1 MSSALFYSGS
11 LSASDLRKA
20 MAGIAT
26 VLPERLT
33 FESETGGAISR
44 ELGMPFLAGMD
55 AVRITSAQLGLR
67 IPSVELEITPT
78 VTDAESGTLID
89 LGQPGVL
96 TGFEL
101 SPIAFS
107 DAVNSLP
114 NCFQYL
120 GGAIHAGTPDGPAQ
134 TMRLVVRPAA
144 PGGGTPFGPPAFVD
158 HPFDPLGDMYPQALA
173 GMSARL
179 LPSGNLRVSL
189 PPLGGRAWLVQF
201 CQGDEPK
208 ALSALAF
215 SAEVKGVWVEEQ
227 PQDLTLVAKGV
238 AGDEVVLWT
247 HPGVLPAGTD
257 VGAIDFLAVAQRQLD
272 ARFADAA
279 KTSPSTLALPLVL
292 RSQSAATVEVTAHDL
307 TGHYEANAIADPV
320 TVSLGG
326 AWAKQVLNLPG
337 GRRPTGSSLKVRLR
351 HLGRAVNG
359 GSVPSPVLPTR
370 GVRLTGER
378 QVARGLALD
387 PLPGAA
393 PGSPVPVVAARVC
406 LAAEGDSEAVLS
418 LCQDAA
424 GAPGALVAAPVV
436 VTVKAKTRD
445 WIEFPLA
452 SPITLTAN
460 QPRLWVILRRTRG
473 EIFWLAEGAGDVRAS
488 EDKGKTWAPV
498 EPALVQP
505 EAPLVQILHVEAP
518 PAQVPPVTLALGSR
532 SLTTSLM
539 IGLAANAPG
548 EWGTDALSLPAALLD
563 VLGQGPG
570 PDRRP
575 TEVLLYSRAL
585 LDLSIES
592 ATFTY
597 DPYTP
602 GREADRA

>member
-20 MAGIAT
+20 MAGRAS
-26 VLPERLT
+26 VLPKP
-33 FESETGGAISR
+33 FSFDSETGGAIAR
-44 ELGMPFLAGMD
+44 NLGMPFLAGMD

-67 IPSVELEITPT
+67 IPSFDRETTPKITDVE
-78 VTDAESGTLID
+78 AGMGKLID
-89 LGQPGVL
+89 LGRPDVL
-96 TGFEL
+96 TAFEL
-101 SPIAFS
+101 APTGKDPSVFQ
-107 DAVNSLP
+107 
-114 NCFQYL
+114 QYL
-120 GGAIHAGTPDGPAQ
+120 AGATAGGVGDEK

-144 PGGGTPFGPPAFVD
+144 LGGDNPYGPPAFVN
-158 HPFDPLGDMYPQALA
+158 PPLPPVGTMYQAALD
-173 GMSARL
+173 GISPMIL
-179 LPSGNLRVSL
+179 ETGNLKISLPRVS
-189 PPLGGRAWLVQF
+189 GRAWLVQF
-201 CQGDEPK
+201 SQGAEAKDL
-208 ALSALAF
+208 ASLAF
-215 SAEVKGVWVEEQ
+215 AANVVRVWVEEQ
-227 PQDLTLVAKGV
+227 PQDLTLVVTNGV
-238 AGDEVVLWT
+238 AGDEIVLWT

-257 VGAIDFLAVAQRQLD
+257 VGAIDFLAVAQRQLA

-279 KTSPSTLALPLVL
+279 KTSPTTLALPLEL
-292 RSQSAATVEVTAHDL
+292 RCQSAAKIDVTAQVLD
-307 TGHYEANAIADPV
+307 GHYEANAIAGPV
-320 TVSLGG
+320 TISLGG
-326 AWAKQVLNLPG
+326 AWAKQVLDLPG

-359 GSVPSPVLPTR
+359 GSVPSAVLPTR

-406 LAAEGDSEAVLS
+406 LAADLDSEAVLS

-424 GAPGALVAAPVV
+424 GGPGALVAAPVV

-452 SPITLTAN
+452 TPITLTAN

-488 EDKGKTWAPV
+488 DDKGKTWAPV
-498 EPALVQP
+498 EPALVEP
-505 EAPLVQILHVEAP
+505 EAPLLQILHVEAP
-518 PAQVPPVTLALGSR
+518 PAQVPAVTLALGSR

-548 EWGTDALSLPAALLD
+548 EWGTDTLSLPAALLD

-570 PDRRP
+570 PERRP
-575 TEVLLYSRAL
+575 TEVLFYSRVL

-592 ATFTY
+592 AIFTY